1 MFGNVALDVAISLVF
16 IYLLYSLLA
25 SIVQELI
32 SRTFNLRAR
41 LLTKALRRILD
52 NDMRKSRLGYLGQ
65 FTFFSWCYEQVWSI
79 IYFFLPFKNSPF
91 LKKFYDHPGIKSLGE
106 DRAASRPSYISP
118 QMFVQS
124 LMHLLRGP
132 GFDGTKDNEAALVK
146 QHLENGQTLIGP
158 ETREHLLNLIEDAK
172 HDAEEFRHKVEQW
185 FDEVMSRTSGW
196 YKKQTQVVLIL
207 IGFIIAWQFNVDSIA
222 ITRILAKDKKSRE
235 QMVALATKR
244 YEVYGQYKDSLQ
256 RKMVIREDTLQVGDT
271 TIIRT
276 DTVYQASIP
285 DEEMDSLYR
294 SLSDDA
300 AEVQNILGISRGS
313 CGDSTDTAYA
323 QIRARLDTVAGRLL
337 SGPEQEKYR
346 QAMQAVA
353 KRKVGCYT
361 HPYQQNGWLVFA
373 GWLITALAL
382 SLGAPF
388 WFDLLNRVV
397 QIRTT
402 GPQITTTAADKAK
415 SKK

>member
-235 QMVALATKR
+235 QMVALATRR

-256 RKMVIREDTLQVGDT
+256 RKMVIREDTIQVGDT

-353 KRKVGCYT
+353 RRKVGCYT

>member
-52 NDMRKSRLGYLGQ
+52 NDMRKSNMGYLSQ

-79 IYFFLPFKNSPF
+79 IYFFLPFRNSPF

-124 LMHLLRGP
+124 LMHILRGT
-132 GFDGTKDNEAALVK
+132 GFDGAKDDEAARVK
-146 QHLENGQTLIGP
+146 QNLENGQTLIGP

-172 HDAEEFRHKVEQW
+172 HESEEFRHKVEQW
-185 FDEVMSRTSGW
+185 FDEVMARTSGW
-196 YKKQTQVVLIL
+196 YKKQTQVLLIV

-222 ITRILAKDKKSRE
+222 ITRILAKDKKIRE

-256 RKMVIREDTLQVGDT
+256 RKMVIREDTIAMGDSV
-271 TIIRT
+271 IIRT
-276 DTVYQASIP
+276 DTVYQASIA
-285 DEEMDSLYR
+285 DQEMDSLYR
-294 SLSDDA
+294 GLSNDA
-300 AEVQNILGISRGS
+300 AEVQDILGISRGS
-313 CGDSTDTAYA
+313 CGDDTDTAYV
-323 QIRARLDTVAGRLL
+323 QLRARMDTVAGRLL
-337 SGPEQEKYR
+337 SGPEQEKYQ

-388 WFDLLNRVV
+388 WFDLLNKVV

-402 GPQITTTAADKAK
+402 GPQIQSAQAEKSK

>member
-32 SRTFNLRAR
+32 SRMFNLRAR

-52 NDMRKSRLGYLGQ
+52 NDMRKSNLGYLGQ

-91 LKKFYDHPGIKSLGE
+91 LKKFYDHPGVKSLGE

-124 LMHLLRGP
+124 LMHILRGP
-132 GFDGTKDNEAALVK
+132 GFDGAKDDEAARVK
-146 QHLENGQTLIGP
+146 QNLESGQTLIGP

-172 HDAEEFRHKVEQW
+172 RESEEFRHKVEQW
-185 FDEVMSRTSGW
+185 FDEVMARTSGW
-196 YKKQTQVVLIL
+196 YKKQTQVVLIV

-256 RKMVIREDTLQVGDT
+256 RKMVIREDTIEIGDSV
-271 TIIRT
+271 IIRT

-285 DEEMDSLYR
+285 DQEMDSLYR

-313 CGDSTDTAYA
+313 CGDDTDTAYA
-323 QIRARLDTVAGRLL
+323 QLRARMDTVAARLL

-402 GPQITTTAADKAK
+402 GPQIQSSQAK
-415 SKK
+415 KK

>member
-52 NDMRKSRLGYLGQ
+52 NDMRKSNLGYLGQ
-65 FTFFSWCYEQVWSI
+65 FTFFSWLYEQVWSI

-106 DRAASRPSYISP
+106 DRAASRPSYISG

-124 LMHLLRGP
+124 LMHLLRGA
-132 GFDGTKDNEAALVK
+132 GFDGAKDDEAERVK
-146 QHLENGQTLIGP
+146 QNLENGQTLIGP

-172 HDAEEFRHKVEQW
+172 HESEAFRHKVEQW
-185 FDEVMSRTSGW
+185 FDEVMARTSGW
-196 YKKQTQVVLIL
+196 YKKQTQVVLIV

-222 ITRILAKDKKSRE
+222 ITRILAKDKKIRE

-256 RKMVIREDTLQVGDT
+256 RKMVIREDTIAIGDSV
-271 TIIRT
+271 IIRT

-285 DEEMDSLYR
+285 DQELDSLYR
-294 SLSDDA
+294 SLSNDA
-300 AEVQNILGISRGS
+300 AQVQDILGISRGS
-313 CGDSTDTAYA
+313 CGEDTDTAYA
-323 QIRARLDTVAGRLL
+323 RISARMNAAAGKLL
-337 SGPEQEKYR
+337 SEPEQEKYR

-402 GPQITTTAADKAK
+402 GPQIQSTQAK

>member
-32 SRTFNLRAR
+32 SRMFNLRAR
-41 LLTKALRRILD
+41 LLTKALRRLLD
-52 NDMRKSRLGYLGQ
+52 NDMRKSNLGYLGQ
-65 FTFFSWCYEQVWSI
+65 FTFFSFLYEQVWSI

-124 LMHLLRGP
+124 LMHILRGP
-132 GFDGTKDNEAALVK
+132 GFDGAKDDEAIRVK
-146 QHLENGQTLIGP
+146 QNLEGGQTLIGP

-172 HDAEEFRHKVEQW
+172 HESEEFRHKVEQW
-185 FDEVMSRTSGW
+185 FDEVMARTSGW
-196 YKKQTQVVLIL
+196 YKKQTQVVLIVV
-207 IGFIIAWQFNVDSIA
+207 GFIIAWQFNVDSIA

-235 QMVALATKR
+235 QMVALASKR

-256 RKMVIREDTLQVGDT
+256 RKMVIREDTIEIGDSV
-271 TIIRT
+271 IIRT

-294 SLSDDA
+294 SLSNDA
-300 AEVQNILGISRGS
+300 AEVQNILGISRGD
-313 CGDSTDTAYA
+313 CGVDTDTAYA
-323 QIRARLDTVAGRLL
+323 RLRARMDTVAGRLL
-337 SGPEQEKYR
+337 SPTEQEKYR
-346 QAMQAVA
+346 QAMEAVA

-373 GWLITALAL
+373 GWMITALAL

-388 WFDLLNRVV
+388 WFDLLNKVV

-402 GPQITTTAADKAK
+402 GPQIQSSQAAKT
-415 SKK
+415 KK

>member
-32 SRTFNLRAR
+32 SRIFNLRAR
-41 LLTKALRRILD
+41 LLTKALRHILD
-52 NDMRKSRLGYLGQ
+52 NDMRQNKLGYLGH
-65 FTFFSWCYEQVWSI
+65 FTFFTWCYEQVWSI
-79 IYFFLPFKNSPF
+79 IYFFLPFRNSPF

-106 DRAASRPSYISP
+106 DKAASRPSYISP

-124 LMHLLRGP
+124 MMHLLRGP
-132 GFDGTKDNEAALVK
+132 AYDSTKDDEAALIK
-146 QHLENGQTLIGP
+146 QHLESGQTLIGP
-158 ETREHLLNLIEDAK
+158 ETREHLLNLMEDAK
-172 HDAEEFRHKVEQW
+172 RDAEEFRRKVEQW
-185 FDEVMSRTSGW
+185 FDEVMARTSGW
-196 YKKQTQVVLIL
+196 YKKQTQVVLIV
-207 IGFIIAWQFNVDSIA
+207 IGFIIAWQFNVDTIA
-222 ITRILAKDKKSRE
+222 ITRILAKDKKARE
-235 QMVALATKR
+235 QMVALATRR

-256 RKMVIREDTLQVGDT
+256 RKMVIREDTVQTGDSV
-271 TIIRT
+271 IIRT

-285 DEEMDSLYR
+285 DRELDSLYR
-294 SLSDDA
+294 SLSEDA

-323 QIRARLDTVAGRLL
+323 RIRARLDTVAGRLL
-337 SGPEQEKYR
+337 SEPEQQKYR
-346 QAMQAVA
+346 QAMQTVA

-388 WFDLLNRVV
+388 WFDLLNKVV

-402 GPQITTTAADKAK
+402 GPQIQSSQAEKAK

>member
-25 SIVQELI
+25 SIVQELV
-32 SRTFNLRAR
+32 SRAFNLRAR
-41 LLTKALRRILD
+41 LLTKALRHILD
-52 NDMRKSRLGYLGQ
+52 NDTRTNKLGYLGQ
-65 FTFFSWCYEQVWSI
+65 FTFFTWCYEQVWSI

-91 LKKFYDHPGIKSLGE
+91 LKRFYDHPGIRSLGE

-124 LMHLLRGP
+124 MMHLLRGP
-132 GFDGTKDNEAALVK
+132 DYDSTKDDEASLVK
-146 QHLENGQTLIGP
+146 QHLESGKTLIGP
-158 ETREHLLNLIEDAK
+158 DTRVHLLNLLEDAK
-172 HDAEEFRHKVEQW
+172 RDADLFRHKMEQW
-185 FDEVMSRTSGW
+185 FDEVMARTSGW
-196 YKKQTQVVLIL
+196 YKKQTQVVLIF

-222 ITRILAKDKKSRE
+222 ITRILAKDKKARE
-235 QMVALATKR
+235 QMVALATQR
-244 YEVYGQYKDSLQ
+244 YEAYGQYKDSL
-256 RKMVIREDTLQVGDT
+256 RRTMVIREDTIYAGDSV
-271 TIIRT
+271 IIRT
-276 DTVYQASIP
+276 DTVYQASIA
-285 DEEMDSLYR
+285 DQELDSLYR
-294 SLSDDA
+294 SLSNDA

-323 QIRARLDTVAGRLL
+323 SIRARLDTVAGRLL
-337 SGPEQEKYR
+337 SGPEQQKYR

-361 HPYQQNGWLVFA
+361 HPYQQNGWLVFV
-373 GWLITALAL
+373 GWMITALAL

-388 WFDLLNRVV
+388 WFDLLNKVV

-402 GPQITTTAADKAK
+402 GPQIPSSQAEKAK

>member
-1 MFGNVALDVAISLVF
+1 MFGNVALNVAISLIF

-32 SRTFNLRAR
+32 SRMFNLRAR
-41 LLTKALRRILD
+41 LLTKALRRLLD
-52 NDMRKSRLGYLGQ
+52 NDMRKSNLGYLGQ

-79 IYFFLPFKNSPF
+79 VYFFLPFKNSPF

-124 LMHLLRGP
+124 LMHILRGP
-132 GFDGTKDNEAALVK
+132 SFDGTRDDEAMRVK
-146 QHLENGQTLIGP
+146 QNLEGGQTLIGP

-172 HDAEEFRHKVEQW
+172 HESEAFRHKVEQW
-185 FDEVMSRTSGW
+185 FDEVMARTSGW
-196 YKKQTQVVLIL
+196 YKKQTQVIL
-207 IGFIIAWQFNVDSIA
+207 IFVGFIIAWQFNVDSIA
-222 ITRILAKDKKSRE
+222 ITRILAKDKNARE
-235 QMVALATKR
+235 QLVTLATQR
-244 YEVYGQYKDSLQ
+244 YQVYGRYKDSMQ
-256 RKMVIREDTLQVGDT
+256 RKMVIREDTIAAGDT
-271 TIIRT
+271 MIIRT

-285 DEEMDSLYR
+285 DQEMDSLYR
-294 SLSDDA
+294 SLSSDA

-313 CGDSTDTAYA
+313 CGYDTDTALA
-323 QIRARLDTVAGRLL
+323 QLRARMDTVAGRLL
-337 SGPEQEKYR
+337 SPAEQQKYR
-346 QAMQAVA
+346 QAMEAVA

-361 HPYQQNGWLVFA
+361 HPYQQNGWLVFV

-388 WFDLLNRVV
+388 WFDLLNKVV

-402 GPQITTTAADKAK
+402 GPQIQSSQAAKP
-415 SKK
+415 KK